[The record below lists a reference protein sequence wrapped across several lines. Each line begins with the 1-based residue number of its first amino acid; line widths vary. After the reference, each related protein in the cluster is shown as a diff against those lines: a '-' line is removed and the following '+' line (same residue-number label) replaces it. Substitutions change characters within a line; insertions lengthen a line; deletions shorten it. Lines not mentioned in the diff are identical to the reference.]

1 MLTGPPGAGK
11 TTVGRRLAEQLDWTF
26 VDLDAVIEASAGMP
40 IADIF
45 AAEGE
50 AGFRARERSAAL
62 RLDAHGRPQV
72 IATGG
77 GALADPAVRR
87 HLESLGRVICLTA
100 SAAGLAARVR
110 AENTRP
116 LLPDPTAAALADL
129 LARRQPLYDS
139 HALQVDTTHRT
150 VAEVADLCLAL
161 ARLPDTPHW
170 SAVPVQTPTG
180 GYRVLIGRGLLDQLG
195 ALLRAQGLGGPTL
208 VVSDTTVARLYGP
221 RVQSTLADS
230 GLQPTLSRMSR
241 GERAKS
247 LRTVAQ
253 LYDACAATGLGR
265 DGTIVGL
272 GGGVVTDTAGY
283 TAATWLRGLRYV
295 AVPTTLLGMVDA
307 AVGGKT
313 GVNHPAGKNLVGAF
327 HHPSLVVAD
336 PLALATLPSRVLTD
350 GLAEVL
356 KVAMVGDPTL
366 LADLARDGAPAL
378 SDMARWSELIE
389 RSVRVKA
396 AIVSAD
402 PDETGSRIH
411 LNLGHTFAHALE
423 LASGYR
429 LSHGRAVAI
438 GLVAAARLGE
448 RLGNTEPGLAEQLI
462 AVLRRVGLPVCY
474 EGLPLDDVLA
484 AMRLDKKRAGG
495 SLRFVVPMAVGNVQ
509 VVDGVGDQLLREIVA
524 ERRVDQGG

>member
-1 MLTGPPGAGK
+1 
-11 TTVGRRLAEQLDWTF
+11 
-26 VDLDAVIEASAGMP
+26 
-40 IADIF
+40 
-45 AAEGE
+45 
-50 AGFRARERSAAL
+50 
-62 RLDAHGRPQV
+62 
-72 IATGG
+72 
-77 GALADPAVRR
+77 
-87 HLESLGRVICLTA
+87 
-100 SAAGLAARVR
+100 
-110 AENTRP
+110 
-116 LLPDPTAAALADL
+116 
-129 LARRQPLYDS
+129 
-139 HALQVDTTHRT
+139 
-150 VAEVADLCLAL
+150 
-161 ARLPDTPHW
+161 
-170 SAVPVQTPTG
+170 
-180 GYRVLIGRGLLDQLG
+180 
-195 ALLRAQGLGGPTL
+195 
-208 VVSDTTVARLYGP
+208 
-221 RVQSTLADS
+221 
-230 GLQPTLSRMSR
+230 
-241 GERAKS
+241 
-247 LRTVAQ
+247 
-253 LYDACAATGLGR
+253 LGR